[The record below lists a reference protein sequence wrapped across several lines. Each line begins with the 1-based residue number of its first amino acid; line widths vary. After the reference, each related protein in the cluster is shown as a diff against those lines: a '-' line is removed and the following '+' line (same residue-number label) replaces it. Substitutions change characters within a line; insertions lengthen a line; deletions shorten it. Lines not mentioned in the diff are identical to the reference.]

1 MINPLDPHDLLYS
14 NEDNPPK
21 KDKNGQKRS
30 GDFSNLARTIRES
43 MDGRLPPVDDPDA
56 KTYSY
61 ALYKCEYC
69 DTKIF
74 LSLETKAAFNTP
86 HASRPGAIL
95 IIWYEPKR
103 GRPKK
108 GKRVSGFTR
117 KAVCLN
123 CYKDIGPD
131 NFGGR
136 IWSVRF
142 VRPEST
148 KEHIEY
154 MEGILY
160 R

>member
-1 MINPLDPHDLLYS
+1 MV
-14 NEDNPPK
+14 
-21 KDKNGQKRS
+21 KRS
-30 GDFSNLARTIRES
+30 SEDFPNLARAIRES
-43 MDGRLPPVDDPDA
+43 MDGRLPPIDDPDV

-61 ALYKCEYC
+61 ALYNCEYC
-69 DTKIF
+69 NMKIF

-86 HASRPGAIL
+86 YNSIPGAIL
-95 IIWYEPKR
+95 ILWNEPKR

-108 GKRVSGFTR
+108 GKRRTEFMR
-117 KAVCLN
+117 KALCLN

-136 IWSVRF
+136 ICSARY

-148 KEHIEY
+148 KEHLKY
-154 MEGILY
+154 MEGWYY

>member
-1 MINPLDPHDLLYS
+1 MVKKS
-14 NEDNPPK
+14 SEDFP
-21 KDKNGQKRS
+21 
-30 GDFSNLARTIRES
+30 NLARTIRES
-43 MDGRLPPVDDPDA
+43 MDGRLSPIDDPDV

-61 ALYKCEYC
+61 ALYNCEYC
-69 DTKIF
+69 NAKIF

-86 HASRPGAIL
+86 YNSIPGTIL
-95 IIWYEPKR
+95 ILWNEPKR

-108 GKRVSGFTR
+108 GRRRTEFTR

-136 IWSVRF
+136 ICSARY

-148 KEHIEY
+148 KEHLKY
-154 MEGILY
+154 MEGWFY

>member
-1 MINPLDPHDLLYS
+1 MV
-14 NEDNPPK
+14 K
-21 KDKNGQKRS
+21 KRS
-30 GDFSNLARTIRES
+30 EDFPSLAKTIRES
-43 MDGRLPPVDDPDA
+43 MDGRLPPIDDPDV

-61 ALYKCEYC
+61 ALYNCEYC
-69 DTKIF
+69 NTKIL

-86 HASRPGAIL
+86 YTSRPGAIL
-95 IIWYEPKR
+95 ILWNKPKR

-108 GKRVSGFTR
+108 GKKVSKFTR
-117 KAVCLN
+117 KVVCLN

-136 IWSVRF
+136 ICSARY

-148 KEHIEY
+148 KEQIEY